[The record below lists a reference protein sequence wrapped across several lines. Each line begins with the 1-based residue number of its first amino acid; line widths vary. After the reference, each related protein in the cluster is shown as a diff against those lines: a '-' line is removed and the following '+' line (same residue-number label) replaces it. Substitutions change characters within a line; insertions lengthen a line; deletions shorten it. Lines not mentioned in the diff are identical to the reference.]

1 MGMTKTTNLFKTL
14 KETDDIDLKYA
25 VDTLEGMYL
34 AACNG
39 RVSPSDVEKR
49 LDDWDILKC
58 VRKEYKE
65 DFDFLIHSTKMI
77 AFQNS

>member
-49 LDDWDILKC
+49 LDD
-58 VRKEYKE
+58 
-65 DFDFLIHSTKMI
+65 
-77 AFQNS
+77 